1 MKKMDEILENKTI
14 NSWVCRF
21 SRSPYQINNPH
32 ETDAE
37 LIEIKGNDSSF
48 LAVTIDSLSEEISE
62 GLYQDPFTMGWV
74 TVMSNF
80 SDLAAVGAEPLGIV
94 ISISLETTRDNNF
107 RKEIAQGIGAAC
119 DKLGVFVLGGDTNT
133 GPNISL
139 TGCAIGLVP
148 QEQKITRLGC
158 KPGDSVFLSSGA
170 GSGNALGLVHLAKL
184 PEELFPESF
193 YRPHARIREGQL
205 IRKYATTCMDTSD
218 GLLITLDQ
226 LSRINN
232 KGFVIEADWK
242 TILAPEVF
250 RFCEVTKTPYWFMAA
265 GIHGEFELVFTVP
278 SGRVDSFLKAAD
290 KINFFPIQLG
300 IMQQKP
306 SIELVLN
313 SGRRSGIDMAPLRNL
328 WDSRGNDLDYLMQ
341 KHHAWGKKWGLEESP
356 IKGNQGIEKAGFF
369 RQ

>member
-1 MKKMDEILENKTI
+1 MNKMDEILENKTI

-119 DKLGVFVLGGDTNT
+119 KKLGVFVLGGDTNT

-158 KPGDSVFLSSGA
+158 KPGDCVFLSSGA

-250 RFCEVTKTPYWFMAA
+250 RFCEVTKTPYWFMVA
-265 GIHGEFELVFTVP
+265 GIHGEFELIFTIP
-278 SGRVDSFLKAAD
+278 SL
-290 KINFFPIQLG
+290 KINSFIQEAKSIDFNPIRLG
-300 IMQQKP
+300 YAKQKP
-306 SIELVLN
+306 AIEFVLP
-313 SGRRSGIDMAPLRNL
+313 SQKKVEIDMAPLRNL
-328 WDSRGNDLDYLMQ
+328 WDSKGNDLNYLIQ
-341 KHHAWGKKWGLEESP
+341 KHHAWGKKWGFEEERP
-356 IKGNQGIEKAGFF
+356 C
-369 RQ
+369 